1 MSMSLAKSYAA
12 ERVRSLAES
21 TNLVL
26 RGKETMVRP
35 DYLHQLAS
43 FYQSLKH
50 PRREIPNWM
59 ADTLASWEGG
69 ISYQESFEFYADDE
83 SIDRAF
89 NYEGSFRW
97 ISDFVK
103 FSEQKPKQNA
113 QYRIMDRL
121 LIMSAAAAINEYM
134 ALTYEREVQVWLF
147 RHHPDLCDP
156 DFDIDHYALHQK
168 FFSEARPAQA
178 ASGTEQWAN
187 AVRMAQDFCEFTNS
201 DESSWVYDHVIE
213 FFSDAEMR
221 RILNL

>member
-178 ASGTEQWAN
+178 AFGTDQWAN
-187 AVRMAQDFCEFTNS
+187 ALRMARDFSEFVS
-201 DESSWVYDHVIE
+201 RDESIWVYDHVIE
-213 FFSDAEMR
+213 FFVDEDIR
-221 RILNL
+221 RILKL